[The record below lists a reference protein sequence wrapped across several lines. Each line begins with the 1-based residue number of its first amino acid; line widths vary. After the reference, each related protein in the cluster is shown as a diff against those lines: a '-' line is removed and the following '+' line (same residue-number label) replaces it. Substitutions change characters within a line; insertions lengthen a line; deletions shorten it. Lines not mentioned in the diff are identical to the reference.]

1 MAVDIFDA
9 NYYRSVNPDLA
20 GMSDEEARQH
30 LMTYGLDEGRD
41 FSPYVDLAI
50 YRESSPDLAAAGLT
64 TNRQLYEHL
73 INFGLEEGRRFSGEF
88 DASVYA
94 ANNPDLIAA
103 SMDNEQL
110 FTHYRT
116 YGAAEGRVAASVA
129 SGVASDVATSIM
141 PPVFPP
147 SGGDI
152 SPPSPV
158 PVPPETDAP
167 PISFA
172 APATDT
178 GDALNASIDVGVSSF
193 NISLNN
199 SVGSSDPND
208 YYRFV
213 VGTPVNVSL
222 SLSGSVGAEMY
233 RDADR
238 DNTIEPGEM
247 VATVAS
253 GLSNSGIYYGGSNI
267 SINGGLTEG
276 NYYVRVFSSEDSADY
291 TLNLSANE
299 SYYYPPMPMPMPVY

>member
-20 GMSDEEARQH
+20 GMSDEAARQH

-41 FSPYVDLAI
+41 FSPYVDLDI
-50 YRESSPDLAAAGLT
+50 YRESNPDLAAAGLT

-73 INFGLEEGRRFSGEF
+73 INFGVEEGRRFSREF
-88 DASVYA
+88 DASVYG
-94 ANNPDLIAA
+94 ANNPDLMAA

-116 YGAAEGRVAASVA
+116 YGAAEGRVAAPVA
-129 SGVASDVATSIM
+129 SSDVATSIM
-141 PPVFPP
+141 PPIPPP

-152 SPPSPV
+152 SPPLPV
-158 PVPPETDAP
+158 PVPPEADAP

-213 VGTPVNVSL
+213 VGSPINISL
-222 SLSGSVGAEMY
+222 SLSGTVGAEMY
-233 RDADR
+233 RDADG
-238 DNTIEPGEM
+238 DNTIDPGEM

-253 GLSNSGIYYGGSNI
+253 GLSNSGMYYGGSNI

-276 NYYVRVFSSEDSADY
+276 NYYVRVFSSEDNADY

-299 SYYYPPMPMPMPVY
+299 SYPPIVY

>member
-20 GMSDEEARQH
+20 GMSDEDARQH

-41 FSPYVDLAI
+41 FSPYVDLDI
-50 YRESSPDLAAAGLT
+50 YRENSPDLAAAGLT

-73 INFGLEEGRRFSGEF
+73 INFGIEEGRRFSHEF
-88 DASVYA
+88 DSSVYA
-94 ANNPDLIAA
+94 ANNPDLMAA

-116 YGAAEGRVAASVA
+116 YGAAEGRVAAPVA
-129 SGVASDVATSIM
+129 SSDVATSIM
-141 PPVFPP
+141 PPISPPVFPP

-158 PVPPETDAP
+158 PVPPEEDAP

-172 APATDT
+172 APAADT
-178 GDALNASIDVGVSSF
+178 GAALNASIDVGVTNF

-208 YYRFV
+208 YYRFLV
-213 VGTPVNVSL
+213 TTPVNVSL
-222 SLSGSVGAEMY
+222 TLSGTVGAEIY

-299 SYYYPPMPMPMPVY
+299 SYYYQPMPMPVY

>member
-9 NYYRSVNPDLA
+9 NYYRSLNPDLA
-20 GMSDEEARQH
+20 GMSDEAARQH

-41 FSPYVDLAI
+41 FSPYVDLDI
-50 YRESSPDLAAAGLT
+50 YRESNPDLAAAGLT

-73 INFGLEEGRRFSGEF
+73 INFGIEEGRRFSGEF
-88 DASVYA
+88 DTAVYA
-94 ANNPDLIAA
+94 ANNPDLMAA

-116 YGAAEGRVAASVA
+116 YGAAEGRVAAPVA
-129 SGVASDVATSIM
+129 SSDVATSIM

-147 SGGDI
+147 PGGDI
-152 SPPSPV
+152 LPPSPV
-158 PVPPETDAP
+158 PVPPEEDAP

-213 VGTPVNVSL
+213 VGSTINISL
-222 SLSGSVGAEMY
+222 SLSGTVGAEMY

-253 GLSNSGIYYGGSNI
+253 GLSSSGMYYGSPNI
-267 SINGGLTEG
+267 SISGGLTEG
-276 NYYVRVFSSEDSADY
+276 NYYVRVFSSEDNADY

-299 SYYYPPMPMPMPVY
+299 SYPPIIY

>member
-9 NYYRSVNPDLA
+9 NYYRSANPDLA
-20 GMSDEEARQH
+20 GMSDEAARQH
-30 LMTYGLDEGRD
+30 LLTYGLDEGRD
-41 FSPYVDLAI
+41 FSPYVDLGI
-50 YRESSPDLAAAGLT
+50 YRENNPDLAAAGLT

-73 INFGLEEGRRFSGEF
+73 INFGVEEGRRFSGEF
-88 DASVYA
+88 DASVYGANYPDLVA
-94 ANNPDLIAA
+94 AN
-103 SMDNEQL
+103 MDNEQL

-116 YGAAEGRVAASVA
+116 YGVAEGRVAAPVA
-129 SGVASDVATSIM
+129 SSDVATSIM
-141 PPVFPP
+141 PPVPAYG
-147 SGGDI
+147 GGDI

-158 PVPPETDAP
+158 PVPPEADAP

-172 APATDT
+172 APVADT

-213 VGTPVNVSL
+213 VGSPINMSL
-222 SLSGSVGAEMY
+222 SLSGTVGAEMY
-233 RDADR
+233 RDADL

-253 GLSNSGIYYGGSNI
+253 GLSSSGMYYGSPNI

-276 NYYVRVFSSEDSADY
+276 NYYVRVFSSEDNADY

-299 SYYYPPMPMPMPVY
+299 SYPPIIY